1 MSSVN
6 DSYEKA
12 TGSRI
17 LAMTGGEAEA
27 APLLLAQ
34 RLNSLYEREAKAGRP
49 RTNNA
54 IAEQLRERNPGL
66 RVSGGYLSALRNGG
80 RANPSIELLRAL
92 AAYFEVPVDHLTA
105 PGTDDE
111 AALAAEL
118 VMREAGIRAL
128 ALRAEGLG
136 EASLASI
143 AAIIDNARKLEGLP
157 VAGEQAQNPTD

>member
-54 IAEQLRERNPGL
+54 IAEQLRERNPGCGSPAATSP
-66 RVSGGYLSALRNGG
+66 RSATVGAPTPRSNCSA
-80 RANPSIELLRAL
+80 RSPRTSRSPSTI
-92 AAYFEVPVDHLTA
+92 
-105 PGTDDE
+105 
-111 AALAAEL
+111 
-118 VMREAGIRAL
+118 
-128 ALRAEGLG
+128 
-136 EASLASI
+136 
-143 AAIIDNARKLEGLP
+143 
-157 VAGEQAQNPTD
+157 

>member
-1 MSSVN
+1 MAS
-6 DSYEKA
+6 
-12 TGSRI
+12 
-17 LAMTGGEAEA
+17 GEMAAGAEA
-27 APLLLAQ
+27 HLLAQ
-34 RLNSLYEREAKAGRP
+34 RLNALYEREAKAGRP

-54 IAEQLRERNPGL
+54 IAQELRDRNPGL

-92 AAYFEVPVDHLTA
+92 ASYFEVPIDHLTA
-105 PGTDDE
+105 PSTDDE

-143 AAIIDNARKLEGLP
+143 VAIIDNARKLEGLP
-157 VAGEQAQNPTD
+157 AAGGAAHNPADE